1 MSLRRIAFA
10 CGVVVLGL
18 SLAGC
23 GGGLQEEPGPA
34 QTRAGK
40 PQAAVAPVLNATAL
54 MDWAEGPYASF
65 FPGHQADQAY
75 GPYIY
80 RYYPATGNYLGV
92 AGSDIYVMFAGSGTP
107 LYVGQLD
114 DFYCQV
120 HPSYCLSGTAATGAP
135 IAGAM
140 VTLKDATGAT
150 VAATTS
156 ASGTYAVR
164 TSSLTPPYLLQVTPV
179 SGTALYSVT
188 ANSQPTVANIT
199 PWTDLL
205 VRSWYGVQ
213 GVTPQ
218 SAFGALSTYPPP
230 NPTQVNV
237 LGEALLSV
245 AQLAINVHGADI
257 SAPAD
262 FITRPFAAN
271 GQGTDRL
278 LDHTSMTFGTAGAT
292 LVLSV
297 GTATQTTALSYSTS
311 TTSLT
316 AQSTTTDGTSTTS
329 GTLVQVVP
337 VSTAQATAIDE
348 INAVLAAFAGVVN
361 SKGASLAAADIVDF
375 FAEDLLDF
383 GLNRTQLVNGT
394 VAGFVEEQPLQVQ
407 LQVQQVLAL
416 NTATGEA
423 DLVVR
428 FRQTAGTA
436 VDIDDEPMRMR
447 KVSGQ
452 WRIAGDGRIAEI
464 DVQAEARNNQ
474 GAYTGGSGAIVNV
487 GVAPLQG
494 AVSSVSVSSSLGTQQ
509 LFGPGATSTDDSGAV
524 FTSFSYNIGP
534 LTGALPPAGTPFTL
548 TLALSGGGTVSYT
561 QPLNAFTT
569 ELIQITSPTGS
580 SLASAN
586 LGGTLNVNWTL
597 PTTYAVQRVR
607 LSAFFFTG
615 NPSSNTTHRCESEAG
630 ILGVTATSGSL
641 QMLATCEGRPVT
653 SVNLN
658 VSVDG
663 PNGERSQVIY
673 TMN

>member
-1 MSLRRIAFA
+1 MSLQRIVFA
-10 CGVVVLGL
+10 WWMAVSCLL
-18 SLAGC
+18 LAAC
-23 GGGLQEEPGPA
+23 GGGLREQAEPA
-34 QTRAGK
+34 QVRAGK
-40 PQAAVAPVLNATAL
+40 PLVAAAPVLTATAL
-54 MDWAEGPYASF
+54 MDWAEGPYAGF

-92 AGSDIYVMFAGSGTP
+92 AGSDIYVMLAGSGIP

-135 IAGAM
+135 IAGAT
-140 VTLKDATGAT
+140 VTIKDATGAT
-150 VAATTS
+150 AVATTS
-156 ASGTYAVR
+156 ASGTYAAR
-164 TSSLTPPYLLQVTPV
+164 TAGLTPPYLVQVTPL
-179 SGTALYSVT
+179 SGTVLYSVT

-213 GVTPQ
+213 GVSPQ
-218 SAFGALSTYPPP
+218 SAFGAPAAHPPP
-230 NPTQVNV
+230 NPTQVTV
-237 LGEALLSV
+237 LGEALLSI

-257 SAPAD
+257 RAPAD
-262 FITRPFAAN
+262 FITRPFTAN

-278 LDHTSMTFGTAGAT
+278 LDHTSVTFGVAGAT

-297 GTATQTTALSYSTS
+297 GSATQTTALSYSTS
-311 TTSLT
+311 TASLT
-316 AQSTTTDGTSTTS
+316 ARSTTSDGTSTTS
-329 GTLVQVVP
+329 GALVQVIP
-337 VSTAQATAIDE
+337 VSATQATAIDE
-348 INAVLAAFAGVVN
+348 INAVLAAFAAVVN
-361 SKGASLAAADIVDF
+361 NKGTNLVASDIVDF

-383 GLNRTQLVNGT
+383 GLNRTQLVSGT
-394 VAGFVEEQPLQVQ
+394 VVGFVEEQPLQLQ

-428 FRQTAGTA
+428 FRQTVGTA

-494 AVSSVSVSSSLGTQQ
+494 SVSSVSVSSSLGTTQ
-509 LFGPGATSTDDSGAV
+509 LVGPGATSTDDSGAV

-534 LTGALPPAGTPFTL
+534 LTGTLPAAGMPFTL

-569 ELIQITSPTGS
+569 ELIEITSPTGS
-580 SLASAN
+580 GLANAN

-607 LSAFFFTG
+607 LNAFFFTG
-615 NPSSNTTHRCESEAG
+615 NPTSNNTRRCESEAG
-630 ILGVTATSGSL
+630 VLGVAATSGRL

-653 SVNLN
+653 WVNLS

-663 PNGERSQVIY
+663 ANGERSQVIY